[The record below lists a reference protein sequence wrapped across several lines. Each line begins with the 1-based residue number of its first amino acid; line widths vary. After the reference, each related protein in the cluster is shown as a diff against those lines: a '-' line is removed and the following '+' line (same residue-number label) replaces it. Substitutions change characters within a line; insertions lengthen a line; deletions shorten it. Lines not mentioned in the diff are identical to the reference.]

1 MSTLKQKLKKIPS
14 PIREMIIE
22 NIKYDDPVTNNAL
35 HDIDLYGSFYW
46 DTAKHIPD
54 TDFWGGINEEILE
67 MP

>member
-1 MSTLKQKLKKIPS
+1 
-14 PIREMIIE
+14 MIVD
-22 NIKYDDPVTNNAL
+22 NIKCDDPVTKNAL

-54 TDFWGGINEEILE
+54 TDFWGGINEEIEL